1 MPSAQSPPSPGQ
13 GRGQEVRHT
22 VQGRPGVYS
31 QVQENAAQVQGG
43 HQEQLFRQLGGVK
56 HWVLGCF
63 SLPTEYPVK
72 QM

>member
-1 MPSAQSPPSPGQ
+1 M
-13 GRGQEVRHT
+13 RHT

-43 HQEQLFRQLGGVK
+43 HQEQLFRRLGGVK

-63 SLPTEYPVK
+63 SLPTEYPV
-72 QM
+72 

>member
-43 HQEQLFRQLGGVK
+43 HQEQLFR
-56 HWVLGCF
+56 
-63 SLPTEYPVK
+63 
-72 QM
+72 